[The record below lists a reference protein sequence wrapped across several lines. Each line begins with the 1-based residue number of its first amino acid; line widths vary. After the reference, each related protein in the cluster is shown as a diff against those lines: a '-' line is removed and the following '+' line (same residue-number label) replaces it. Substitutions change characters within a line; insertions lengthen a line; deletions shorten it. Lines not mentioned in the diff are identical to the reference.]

1 LQTGFRQPPFG
12 TPVMV
17 GPGGRLSAHE
27 RMFCAT
33 AARGGLSMASVMRPS
48 PAFGRHVETV
58 DE

>member
-1 LQTGFRQPPFG
+1 
-12 TPVMV
+12 MV

-27 RMFCAT
+27 RMFYAT

-48 PAFGRHVETV
+48 PAFGRHVDTV